1 MQFFR
6 VILYKIHFHKV
17 QHLYHGK
24 TWKIK
29 LLITFLRNYLYFK
42 KLVHKFAAEH
52 DGKLL
57 RNLII
62 ANHLF
67 TPFYGFINILS
78 WNKSLLTKIN

>member
-1 MQFFR
+1 MKN
-6 VILYKIHFHKV
+6 KI
-17 QHLYHGK
+17 
-24 TWKIK
+24 TNN
-29 LLITFLRNYLYFK
+29 FLRNYLQFR
-42 KLVHKFAAEH
+42 KLTHKFAAEH

-78 WNKSLLTKIN
+78 

>member
-1 MQFFR
+1 MQIFR
-6 VILYKIHFHKV
+6 VILYKNHFHKV
-17 QHLYHGK
+17 QHPYHKKPWKNKIINNFLY
-24 TWKIK
+24 
-29 LLITFLRNYLYFK
+29 NYLQFK
-42 KLVHKFAAEH
+42 KLVHKFAAEY

-78 WNKSLLTKIN
+78 

>member
-1 MQFFR
+1 MQIFR
-6 VILYKIHFHKV
+6 VIYTKIHFHKV
-17 QHLYHGK
+17 QHPYHEK

-29 LLITFLRNYLYFK
+29 LLTTFLCNYLHFK
-42 KLVHKFAAEH
+42 KLLHKFAAEH

-78 WNKSLLTKIN
+78 

>member
-1 MQFFR
+1 MQIFR
-6 VILYKIHFHKV
+6 VILYENPLPQGATSLSRKNMKNKI
-17 QHLYHGK
+17 
-24 TWKIK
+24 INN
-29 LLITFLRNYLYFK
+29 FLRNYLQFK
-42 KLVHKFAAEH
+42 NLVHKFAAEH

-78 WNKSLLTKIN
+78 

>member
-1 MQFFR
+1 MQIFR
-6 VILYKIHFHKV
+6 VILYKIHTHKV
-17 QHLYHGK
+17 QHPYHKNHG
-24 TWKIK
+24 KIK
-29 LLITFLRNYLYFK
+29 LLTTFLCNYLQFK
-42 KLVHKFAAEH
+42 KLDHKFAAEH

-78 WNKSLLTKIN
+78 

>member
-1 MQFFR
+1 MQIFR
-6 VILYKIHFHKV
+6 VIYIKIHFHKV
-17 QHLYHGK
+17 RHPYHEK
-24 TWKIK
+24 TGKIK
-29 LLITFLRNYLYFK
+29 LLTTFFAQLLVFK

-78 WNKSLLTKIN
+78 

>member
-6 VILYKIHFHKV
+6 VILYKNTFTRCNILITNNHE
-17 QHLYHGK
+17 
-24 TWKIK
+24 KIK
-29 LLITFLRNYLYFK
+29 LLTAFLCNYLQFK

-78 WNKSLLTKIN
+78 

>member
-1 MQFFR
+1 MQIFR
-6 VILYKIHFHKV
+6 VILYKTHFHKV
-17 QHLYHGK
+17 QLPYHEK
-24 TWKIK
+24 PWKNKI
-29 LLITFLRNYLYFK
+29 ISNFLRNYLYFK

-78 WNKSLLTKIN
+78 